1 MKLTKICEPS
11 LVLGVVSLIISLL
24 IPIAIMLLD
33 SKVSENASEDRW
45 ARKVLKK
52 QIIHFDN
59 ILNYIILIIIFIT
72 MDQIFPQL
80 SLFFIIAFA
89 VVIYLLINLVK
100 KYIDW
105 VDIDG
110 LGNDKAIEEQKALL
124 TLPKYQLSEQSFYWQ
139 LFLDYGCSAN
149 KNSSMFNPKIFYEVW
164 KKAALNYRD
173 ESSPQFYGFCA
184 LLANAI
190 PDLKLNY
197 GSSFDEDFYRYCI
210 EKYLKGD
217 AVSKRNW
224 DILTKTLT
232 SYVENDALNNDDSFI
247 YYRCV
252 DSLDSLVSNNLM
264 NIKALDYINKQFI
277 QCILSCKNPYSKD
290 LKNTNFRLTSNDFNE
305 KNETYKQTIS
315 LMKQFVREI
324 RHHEYHHSMDTA
336 VNVLFPK
343 ADGITIGRLDYLINC
358 AYTFIQNTNED
369 AMLIGVV
376 NIVEGTPNF
385 GHVSIIPNEEIDISD
400 LNEKKLDLARDLS
413 YQESIKIYAY
423 FYQRL
428 RSITLLKSSLK
439 KIVKVI
445 KSEEF
450 HNVLSKENNSEH
462 LIGISK
468 VYANIL
474 QDFIKELE

>member
-11 LVLGVVSLIISLL
+11 LALGVVSLIVSLL

-80 SLFFIIAFA
+80 SLFFTIAFA

-139 LFLDYGCSAN
+139 LFLDYGCSTN
-149 KNSSMFNPKIFYEVW
+149 KNSSMFNPKTFYEVW
-164 KKAALNYRD
+164 EKAALNYRD

-197 GSSFDEDFYRYCI
+197 G
-210 EKYLKGD
+210 
-217 AVSKRNW
+217 N
-224 DILTKTLT
+224 
-232 SYVENDALNNDDSFI
+232 
-247 YYRCV
+247 
-252 DSLDSLVSNNLM
+252 
-264 NIKALDYINKQFI
+264 
-277 QCILSCKNPYSKD
+277 
-290 LKNTNFRLTSNDFNE
+290 
-305 KNETYKQTIS
+305 
-315 LMKQFVREI
+315 
-324 RHHEYHHSMDTA
+324 H
-336 VNVLFPK
+336 
-343 ADGITIGRLDYLINC
+343 
-358 AYTFIQNTNED
+358 
-369 AMLIGVV
+369 
-376 NIVEGTPNF
+376 
-385 GHVSIIPNEEIDISD
+385 
-400 LNEKKLDLARDLS
+400 LA
-413 YQESIKIYAY
+413 
-423 FYQRL
+423 
-428 RSITLLKSSLK
+428 
-439 KIVKVI
+439 
-445 KSEEF
+445 
-450 HNVLSKENNSEH
+450 
-462 LIGISK
+462 
-468 VYANIL
+468 
-474 QDFIKELE
+474 